1 MLELTQWFATADFA
15 PRPWL
20 LLGKGPSFAQHR
32 HLDLTAFNTMSLNH
46 VVAELPVDVA
56 HIIDVDVVGDCAEA
70 LRHNCQ
76 WLLMPYR
83 PHVRSQRSPRALKDW
98 FGEHPVLRELDERGR
113 LVWYNLGSSPRVGS
127 SPRITSGSFSS
138 EAALRILALMGVRT
152 VRSLGIDGGRSY
164 ASTFRHLEASTL
176 LANGAQAFD
185 LQFERIAAVV
195 EEFDLDFRPA
205 VEPVPV
211 VIDGSER
218 DLVAIR
224 VLEYSLRKAASE
236 PLDVQLRIGRPAAD
250 AAENGSRTVH
260 LPPDS
265 LVLGDIAAG
274 EPELL
279 RYPDPDTQPW
289 RSDEHPLADIWMEW
303 YREAVAV
310 GAVPP
315 DEVERLIAA
324 GAVKP
329 SLRSALRLA
338 PSRRSLLPDAS
349 MDLATARQRIAELE
363 AGIDAL
369 ERSWSWRI
377 GSALVRVGRA
387 PVELV
392 AAVRHRSP

>member
-1 MLELTQWFATADFA
+1 MLELTQWFATAGFA
-15 PRPWL
+15 PKPWL
-20 LLGKGPSFAQHR
+20 LLGKGPSFSQHR
-32 HLDLTAFNTMSLNH
+32 RVDLTAFNTMSLNH
-46 VVAELPVDVA
+46 VVDELAVDVA
-56 HIIDVDVVGDCAEA
+56 HIIDVDVVGDCADS
-70 LRHNCQ
+70 LRHNCE

-83 PHVRSQRSPRALKDW
+83 PHVRSQRSPRSLKGW
-98 FGEHPVLRELDERGR
+98 FDDHPVLRELDDRGR

-127 SPRITSGSFSS
+127 SPRISSGSFSS

-164 ASTFRHLEASTL
+164 ASSFQHLEESTL

-185 LQFERIAAVV
+185 LQFERIGAVV
-195 EEFDLDFRPA
+195 EEFDLDFGPA
-205 VEPVPV
+205 VEPVRV
-211 VIDGSER
+211 VIDGDER

-236 PLDVQLRIGRPAAD
+236 PLEVQLLIDQPSFDAGEHTGR
-250 AAENGSRTVH
+250 TLH
-260 LPPDS
+260 LAPES
-265 LVLGDIAAG
+265 LVLSDVAEGD
-274 EPELL
+274 PELL
-279 RYPDPDTQPW
+279 RFSDPDTQPW
-289 RSDEHPLADIWMEW
+289 KNDQHPLADVWMEW

-315 DEVERLIAA
+315 DEVERLIAL

-329 SLRSALRLA
+329 ALRSALRLA

-349 MDLATARQRIAELE
+349 MDLASARQRISTLQ

-377 GSALVRVGRA
+377 GSALVRAGRA
-387 PVELV
+387 PGELL
-392 AAVRHRSP
+392 ATVRRRSP